1 MDARLEITVAALA
14 ANRPIYVVAFNGF
27 APGADA
33 DMPLRFADLTQASP
47 GQLAGGR
54 AVTPA
59 FVRSMVAILRSPRVP
74 YPPRRVQR
82 VLLASGLT
90 VLRIGFAAPSPLGL
104 LGSPWAPGTLGNL
117 LMTNCDFG

>member
-1 MDARLEITVAALA
+1 
-14 ANRPIYVVAFNGF
+14 
-27 APGADA
+27 
-33 DMPLRFADLTQASP
+33 MPLRFADLTQASP
-47 GQLAGGR
+47 GQPADGR

-59 FVRSMVAILRSPRVP
+59 FVRSMVAILRSPRAP
-74 YPPRRVQR
+74 YPPQRVQT

-104 LGSPWAPGTLGNL
+104 LGSPQAPGTLGNL